1 MITIILWESA
11 VFYNIIKNKLLIRY
25 VIYFERGNLMKYEK
39 LSKKAISCMFV
50 ATLVQ
55 FLVSTSILFVIWFI
69 FGEYLP
75 QIVINIMIGLVILD
89 FLYLI
94 VSPKVRYERYRYS
107 ITEDA
112 IDVRE
117 GFIFIERSIV
127 PIERLHKIA
136 IEKGPIDRMFN
147 LAKVIVTTAGGDVT
161 IRFLE
166 DEKSEFIADALKK
179 KINEIAIKS
188 RLEKQENLL

>member
-1 MITIILWESA
+1 
-11 VFYNIIKNKLLIRY
+11 
-25 VIYFERGNLMKYEK
+25 MKYEK
-39 LSKKAISCMFV
+39 LSKKATSCMFV

-55 FLVSTSILFVIWFI
+55 FLISTSILFVIWFI
-69 FGEYLP
+69 LGEYLP
-75 QIVINIMIGLVILD
+75 QIVINIMIGLVILE

-107 ITEDA
+107 ITEDS

>member
-1 MITIILWESA
+1 
-11 VFYNIIKNKLLIRY
+11 
-25 VIYFERGNLMKYEK
+25 MKYEK
-39 LSKKAISCMFV
+39 LSKKATSCMFV

-55 FLVSTSILFVIWFI
+55 FLISTSILFVIWFI

-107 ITEDA
+107 ITEDS

-166 DEKSEFIADALKK
+166 DEKSAFIADALKK

>member
-1 MITIILWESA
+1 MQ
-11 VFYNIIKNKLLIRY
+11 
-25 VIYFERGNLMKYEK
+25 YEK
-39 LSKKAISCMFV
+39 LSKKAVSCMFV

-55 FLVSTSILFVIWFI
+55 VIITSAILGGILLI
-69 FGEYLP
+69 FGEYFT
-75 QIVINIMIGLVILD
+75 QIVKNIIIGIILLD
-89 FLYLI
+89 ILYMI

-112 IDVRE
+112 IDVKE
-117 GFIFIERSIV
+117 GFLFIERNIV

-147 LAKVIVTTAGGDVT
+147 LSKVIVTTAGGDIT

-166 DEKSEFIADALKK
+166 DDKAEFIADSLKN
-179 KINEIAIKS
+179 KINKIAIES
-188 RLEKQENLL
+188 RLNKRENLL

>member
-1 MITIILWESA
+1 
-11 VFYNIIKNKLLIRY
+11 
-25 VIYFERGNLMKYEK
+25 MKYEK
-39 LSKKAISCMFV
+39 LSKKATSCMFV

-55 FLVSTSILFVIWFI
+55 FLISTSILFVIWFI

-107 ITEDA
+107 ITEDS

-179 KINEIAIKS
+179 KINEVAIKS

>member
-1 MITIILWESA
+1 
-11 VFYNIIKNKLLIRY
+11 
-25 VIYFERGNLMKYEK
+25 MKYEK
-39 LSKKAISCMFV
+39 LSKKATSCMFV

-55 FLVSTSILFVIWFI
+55 FLISTSILFVIWFI

-107 ITEDA
+107 ITEDS

-147 LAKVIVTTAGGDVT
+147 LDDI
-161 IRFLE
+161 
-166 DEKSEFIADALKK
+166 
-179 KINEIAIKS
+179 
-188 RLEKQENLL
+188 

>member
-1 MITIILWESA
+1 
-11 VFYNIIKNKLLIRY
+11 
-25 VIYFERGNLMKYEK
+25 MKYEK
-39 LSKKAISCMFV
+39 LSKKATSCMFV

-55 FLVSTSILFVIWFI
+55 FLISTSILFVIWFI

-107 ITEDA
+107 ITEDS

-188 RLEKQENLL
+188 RLEKQESLL